1 MLTLGQAARLTGTSK
16 TTLTRAVKA
25 GRLSAT
31 RRDDGVYSIDPAEL
45 ARVYSVYSVKVE
57 TPATGAAT
65 VATVHQATPAR
76 DPGDTV
82 ALQVE
87 IELLRAQLDMM
98 REHAAELRHQ
108 RDGWQNAAE
117 LSQRLLADQRPRRG
131 WFGLGRSAL

>member
-1 MLTLGQAARLTGTSK
+1 MLTLGQAARLTRTSK
-16 TTLTRAVKA
+16 TTLTRAIKA

-45 ARVYSVYSVKVE
+45 ARVYSVKVE

-65 VATVHQATPAR
+65 VATVHQATPER
-76 DPGDTV
+76 DG

-87 IELLRAQLDMM
+87 IEVLRAQLDLM

-117 LSQRLLADQRPRRG
+117 LSQRLLADHRPRRG

>member
-1 MLTLGQAARLTGTSK
+1 MLTLGQAARLTRTSK
-16 TTLTRAVKA
+16 TTLTRAIKA
-25 GRLSAT
+25 ERLSAT

-45 ARVYSVYSVKVE
+45 ARVYSVTAE

-65 VATVHQATPAR
+65 VAMVHQATPER
-76 DPGDTV
+76 DGGDTV

-87 IELLRAQLDMM
+87 IEVLRAQLDLM

-117 LSQRLLADQRPRRG
+117 AAQRQLTDQRPRRA
-131 WFGLGRSAL
+131 WFGLGRSIL